1 MVNEDLPRWLAMILI
16 GILLLIIALP
26 YIVDSQV
33 IKYNKYIQYEQGQQI
48 RPLTINQLITLYS
61 EEYKVDEKLA
71 RDIIHCESRFKP
83 YALNI
88 KAVVGE
94 DVGLFQL
101 NSYYWQEQMALNGW
115 DIYNVEDNIEAGM
128 WLLSKSGSDP
138 WIWSEHCWSKR

>member
-1 MVNEDLPRWLAMILI
+1 MESDILPRWWAIIMI
-16 GILLLIIALP
+16 GLLLFVLALP
-26 YIVDSQV
+26 HIVGSQT
-33 IKYNKYIQYEQGQQI
+33 IKYKSLVLYEDIRQV
-48 RPLTINQLITLYS
+48 RPLSISQLITLYS
-61 EEYKVDEKLA
+61 EEYEVNEKLA

-83 YALNI
+83 YALNK

-115 DIYNVEDNIEAGM
+115 DIYDVEDNIEAGM

-138 WIWSEHCWSKR
+138 WIWSYGCWSKR